1 MTPLRRVAVSASVGL
16 LLACA
21 GTTTTGPVA
30 GMLKVNLVDPGSQ
43 DGAVLLVLSAPAPPV
58 SVAAGTGLTLWGGP
72 VTTANATLVLTGTVS
87 TGTILT
93 LQVDDINKV
102 AQYRA
107 TLQQVASAADRSLR
121 PPPLTGYSL
130 TVTK

>member
-1 MTPLRRVAVSASVGL
+1 MTPLRRVAMAASVGL
-16 LLACA
+16 LLACS
-21 GTTTTGPVA
+21 GTTGPVA
-30 GMLKVNLVDPGSQ
+30 GTLRVNLADPNNGQ
-43 DGAVLLVLSAPAPPV
+43 DGALLLVLSAPV
-58 SVAAGTGLTLWGGP
+58 VTTSVAVEAGLTLWGAP

-102 AQYRA
+102 AQYSA
-107 TLQQVASAADRSLR
+107 TLQQVASSSDYSLR
-121 PPPLTGYSL
+121 LPLAGYSL

>member
-1 MTPLRRVAVSASVGL
+1 MTPLRRVAVAGSVGL
-16 LLACA
+16 LLACS
-21 GTTTTGPVA
+21 GTTGPVA
-30 GMLKVNLVDPGSQ
+30 GALKVNLADPNNGQ
-43 DGAVLLVLSAPAPPV
+43 DGAVLLVLSAPAPPS
-58 SVAAGTGLTLWGGP
+58 SVTAGPGLTLWGGP
-72 VTTANATLVLTGTVS
+72 VTTANATLVLTGTVT

-102 AQYRA
+102 AQYGA
-107 TLQQVASAADRSLR
+107 TLQQVASWTDHSLR